1 MFYSEDVLAEVRMGN
16 DIVDVIGEYV
26 KLKKSGA
33 NYFGLCPF
41 HNEKTPSFSVSPEKQ
56 IYRCFGC
63 GAGGNVFRFIEQKE
77 NLTFPETVEY
87 LAKRINYT
95 LPENNSKADAYRRE
109 IKQQLWDIHK
119 SAARFY
125 YECLNADM
133 GAEARAYLD
142 KRGVQPNI
150 RKKFGLGYSPDSWQS
165 LNEHLLNEGFEQDMI
180 LKSGLVNGSNS
191 GRYYDKFRNRLM
203 FPIIDVYG
211 HIIGFGGRQLRDNKE
226 EAKYLNSPDTEIFN
240 KSFNPYNLNYA
251 KLSNKREFILVE
263 GYMDVISL
271 YQAGFTNAVA
281 ALGTAFN
288 QNHASVLHRYTQ
300 NIIVLFDSDSAG
312 ENAALRALPVLR
324 EEGIAARV
332 LQVRDAKDPDEY
344 IKSYGAEAFAKL
356 LQTAVN
362 STMFR
367 IEHEKKKYS
376 LDNIDD
382 KIALTNDI
390 VAILAETENPLELD
404 LYIRDVSK
412 QIGVSPEAILSEVN
426 RIQGYKKQMPSG
438 SGNGLGKSVKNVQVD
453 NALEDAKSGVISIV
467 AYDKNLFES
476 VERIFDKKEFLD
488 ELYIKL
494 YSVIEKLHEQNIPA
508 QAADIVTCLNGETSE
523 LQSRAASIL
532 MAQLSYDS
540 DEERRRALSDD
551 LKVIKLNYIDKMM
564 DEAENDEEVQR
575 LLQQKKN
582 VENIIKS
589 L

>member
-1 MFYSEDVLAEVRMGN
+1 MYFSEEVLADVRMGN

-95 LPENNSKADAYRRE
+95 LPENNSKADAYKRE

-119 SAARFY
+119 AAARFY

-150 RKKFGLGYSPDSWQS
+150 RKKFGLGYSPDEWNR
-165 LNEHLLNEGFEQDMI
+165 LNDHLLELGFDQEMI

-240 KSFNPYNLNYA
+240 KSFNPYNLNFA
-251 KLSNKREFILVE
+251 RHANKREFILVE
-263 GYMDVISL
+263 GYMDVIAL
-271 YQAGFTNAVA
+271 YQAGFKNAVA

-288 QNHASVLHRYTQ
+288 SNHASVLKRYTQ
-300 NIIVLFDSDSAG
+300 NIIVLFDSDAAG
-312 ENAALRALPVLR
+312 ENAVLRALPVLK
-324 EEGIAARV
+324 EAGISAKV
-332 LQVRDAKDPDEY
+332 LQVKNAKDPDEY

-356 LQTAVN
+356 LSTAVN
-362 STMFR
+362 GTMFR
-367 IEHEKKKYS
+367 IENVKKKYS

-382 KIALTNDI
+382 KISLTRDI
-390 VAILAETENPLELD
+390 VEILAQTDDPLELE
-404 LYIRDVSK
+404 LYIRDVAK

-426 RIQGYKKQMPSG
+426 RIQGVKDRTPKG
-438 SGNGLGKSVKNVQVD
+438 NGNGLGKSVKNIEVD
-453 NALEDAKSGVISIV
+453 NALEDAKSGLISLL
-467 AYDKNLFES
+467 ALDGSLFES

-488 ELYIKL
+488 DLYIKL
-494 YSVIEKLHEQNIPA
+494 YDIVKKLHAQNASI
-508 QAADIVTCLNGETSE
+508 QAADIVTYLNGETDE
-523 LQSRAASIL
+523 VQSRAARIL
-532 MAQLSYDS
+532 MAQLPYGS
-540 DEERRRALSDD
+540 DEQRRHALADD
-551 LKVIKLNYIDKMM
+551 LRLIKTNYIDRMM
-564 DEAENDEEVQR
+564 LEAEDDEQIVR
-575 LLQQKKN
+575 LVQQKKN

>member
-1 MFYSEDVLAEVRMGN
+1 MFYSEEVLADVRMGN

-87 LAKRINYT
+87 LAKRINYA
-95 LPENNSKADAYRRE
+95 LPENNSKADVYKRE

-119 SAARFY
+119 EAARFY

-150 RKKFGLGYSPDSWQS
+150 RKKFGLGYSPNEWNK
-165 LNEHLLNEGFEQDMI
+165 LNEHLLELGFDQEMI

-240 KSFNPYNLNYA
+240 KSFNPYNLNFA
-251 KLSNKREFILVE
+251 RQANRREFILVE

-271 YQAGFTNAVA
+271 YQAGFKNAIA

-288 QNHASVLHRYTQ
+288 QNHASVIKKYTQ
-300 NIIVLFDSDSAG
+300 NIIVLFDSDDAG
-312 ENAALRALPVLR
+312 ENAVLRALPVLR
-324 EEGIAARV
+324 EAGISARV
-332 LQVRDAKDPDEY
+332 LQVKNAKDPDEF
-344 IKSYGAEAFAKL
+344 IKAYGAEAFAKL
-356 LQTAVN
+356 LSTAMN

-367 IEHEKKKYS
+367 IENVKKKYS

-390 VAILAETENPLELD
+390 VEILAQTENPLELE
-404 LYIRDVSK
+404 LYIRDVSE
-412 QIGVSPEAILSEVN
+412 QIGVSAEAIMGEVN
-426 RIQGYKKQMPSG
+426 RIRGAVGASPK
-438 SGNGLGKSVKNVQVD
+438 GNSSGLGRKVKNTQVD
-453 NALEDAKSGVISIV
+453 NALEDAKSGLISLI
-467 AYDKNLFES
+467 AEDKNLFDS
-476 VERIFDKKEFLD
+476 VARVFDKKEFLD

-494 YSVIEKLHEQNIPA
+494 YDIVEKLHGQGGPI
-508 QAADIVTCLNGETSE
+508 QAADIVTYLNGETDE
-523 LQSRAASIL
+523 MQSRAARIL
-532 MAQLSYDS
+532 MAQLPYES
-540 DEERRRALSDD
+540 DEQRRRALADD
-551 LKVIKLNYIDKMM
+551 LRVIKYNYIDCIM
-564 DEAENDEEVQR
+564 DEIDDDEQVSR
-575 LLQQKKN
+575 LVQQKKN